1 MEQLLLQTTSM
12 EMQFIRLQMIFAI
25 LSKGLNHTKRNKSS
39 QTKKT
44 KKQKRHKQDKRQTKQ
59 NKNKTKTK
67 QKQIG

>member
-44 KKQKRHKQDKRQTKQ
+44 KNKKDKRQTKQ

-67 QKQIG
+67 PKQIG